1 MGRRSDMDPNG
12 HVNNVAYLAWAM
24 EVVPE
29 QVFQDYQLC
38 EVSCCFHMLLQLD
51 SSIRCMFDCGLSS
64 MKLHVPGIGG
74 PLQSTEA

>member
-1 MGRRSDMDPNG
+1 MMVRCKRCDCPAAAVAAVDFLPLQLTAPTQMGRRSDMDPNG

-38 EVSCCFHMLLQLD
+38 EVS
-51 SSIRCMFDCGLSS
+51 
-64 MKLHVPGIGG
+64 
-74 PLQSTEA
+74 